1 MCSKKNDIKNIKLKN
16 THFSNLNN
24 CLKVKYNYN
33 GDKLDL
39 AKLNKEH
46 RKSLYINI
54 KQKYNH

>member
-54 KQKYNH
+54 K